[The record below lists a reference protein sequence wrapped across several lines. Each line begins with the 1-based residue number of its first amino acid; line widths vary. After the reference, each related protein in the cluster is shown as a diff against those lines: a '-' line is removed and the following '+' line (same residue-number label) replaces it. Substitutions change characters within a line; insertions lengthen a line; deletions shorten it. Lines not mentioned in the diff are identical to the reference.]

1 MKTILKTTAI
11 AAAALTLPATASAQS
26 YYAGEYSPHQACK
39 KKEDKKQIIGGLL
52 GAVAGGVL
60 GSQVSGNGARTEGS
74 AIGAVVGGLAGAGI
88 ADKTIDCDPSYP
100 TSSYGEGTYQ
110 PTSYGHS
117 TGYSSGGYQN
127 VGYSS
132 QNQYQDRV
140 TVSNHPVYSD
150 PTYGATYGTGAV
162 SQGTTYNTG
171 TVSYPPQ
178 LHTQGYRTTYEQVP
192 MPSTQRVYQASHS
205 QPVYSQPTYTR
216 PTYTQPTYTQQSVST
231 PSYRSYGAT
240 HSSGYITRDPYYRPK
255 PVGGVRHF
263 HGSFECNGI
272 H

>member
-1 MKTILKTTAI
+1 MKNILKTTAI
-11 AAAALTLPATASAQS
+11 AAAALTIPAMASAQTYNS
-26 YYAGEYSPHQACK
+26 GQYSPHQACK

-100 TSSYGEGTYQ
+100 TSSYGERTYQ
-110 PTSYGHS
+110 PTSYGQS
-117 TGYSSGGYQN
+117 GYQSSGYQN
-127 VGYSS
+127 VGYQS

-162 SQGTTYNTG
+162 SQGTTYNAG
-171 TVSYPPQ
+171 TVTYPPQ
-178 LHTQGYRTTYEQVP
+178 TYNQTYNQGYRTTYEQVP

-205 QPVYSQPTYTR
+205 QPVYSQPTYR
-216 PTYTQPTYTQQSVST
+216 QPTYTQRSVST
-231 PSYRSYGAT
+231 PSYRNYGST

-263 HGSFECNGI
+263 HGSFECSGI